1 MNIIHISMY
10 NSNSAGDKELIA
22 NLYADRHLI
31 QQPPQ
36 VSYVTLG
43 KMTLQSKPHP
53 ENKSDDTIYLLG

>member
-1 MNIIHISMY
+1 MY